1 MAEEGGNGDT
11 EYELNNMD
19 WKQASER
26 LNVDIKTGLLEEEVQ
41 KRRSKFGFNEIPEKK
56 ESSAIKFLK
65 KFWGLTAWMLEL
77 TMLVSLILGK
87 YLDLYIIGALLL
99 FNSILSFLQE
109 EKASSIISSLKK
121 NLQVEARV
129 LREEKW
135 NIVPARELV
144 PGDIVRVRAGDY
156 VAADL
161 KIITGKL
168 EVDQSALTGESMK
181 VEKKENS
188 VLYSGSIVKEGEANS
203 IVLTTGK
210 KTYFGRTA
218 QLVQIAKPKLHMEEV
233 ISKVVT
239 LLLAIVI
246 LLLGLTI
253 LVQVA
258 RGGSLL
264 EILPLTLI
272 LLVTAVPVALPAMFT
287 LSMALGS
294 IELAKQGVLVTR
306 LTASEDVATMDTLC
320 ADKTGTIT
328 MNKLTITNISPAT
341 GFVEEDVI
349 LYGAL
354 ASHEANMDPIDIAF
368 LTSARDKKLPS
379 QEYVQ
384 KEFYPFDPETKRTE
398 AVIQRNN
405 ISFRVMKGA
414 VRKISELCGLKDE
427 EIDRLEG
434 SMGKLAGKG
443 YRTLAVAINE
453 NTEKTRLVGLVA
465 MYDNPRL
472 DSIKLIQELKHLGIS
487 VKMLTGDALPIAK
500 EIANKVGLGVNIV
513 RAPDLKKYSKEKLTK
528 AAEIAEK
535 SDGFAEI
542 YPEDKYIIVKS
553 LQSKNHIVGMTGDGV
568 NDAPALK
575 QAEVG
580 IAVSNATDVAKGS
593 ASVVLTSEGLSSIV
607 DLIKTGRMIYQR
619 IISWTLNKIIKTFT
633 IVVFVTLSFMFT
645 GLFVVNAFDMVLLLF
660 LTDFVTLSLSTD
672 KVRWSHKPDT
682 WKITEL
688 VKVAVALGVITL
700 IEHFGLLYIG
710 LKYFGLQSSI
720 PELNTFVFEML
731 FFSGA
736 FTTFI
741 VRERGHFWSS
751 VPSRTLLL
759 AIVLDMIIVGAIS
772 TVGIPGLASLP
783 LYYTLGI
790 VAYYFILVFLVNDSM
805 KYLLIKYTGMAG

>member
-1 MAEEGGNGDT
+1 
-11 EYELNNMD
+11 
-19 WKQASER
+19 
-26 LNVDIKTGLLEEEVQ
+26 
-41 KRRSKFGFNEIPEKK
+41 
-56 ESSAIKFLK
+56 
-65 KFWGLTAWMLEL
+65 
-77 TMLVSLILGK
+77 
-87 YLDLYIIGALLL
+87 
-99 FNSILSFLQE
+99 
-109 EKASSIISSLKK
+109 
-121 NLQVEARV
+121 
-129 LREEKW
+129 
-135 NIVPARELV
+135 
-144 PGDIVRVRAGDY
+144 
-156 VAADL
+156 
-161 KIITGKL
+161 
-168 EVDQSALTGESMK
+168 
-181 VEKKENS
+181 
-188 VLYSGSIVKEGEANS
+188 
-203 IVLTTGK
+203 
-210 KTYFGRTA
+210 
-218 QLVQIAKPKLHMEEV
+218 MEEV

-239 LLLAIVI
+239 WLLTIVI
-246 LLLGLTI
+246 LLIGLTI

-272 LLVTAVPVALPAMFT
+272 LLVTAIPVALPAMFT

-341 GFVEEDVI
+341 GFAEEDVI

-354 ASHEANMDPIDIAF
+354 ASQEANMDPIDLAF
-368 LTSARDKKLPS
+368 LTFARDKKLLS
-379 QEYVQ
+379 QEYAQ
-384 KEFYPFDPETKRTE
+384 KEFYPFDPKTKRTE
-398 AVIQRNN
+398 AIVQRDNTR
-405 ISFRVMKGA
+405 FRVMKGA
-414 VRKISELCGLKDE
+414 VRKIAELCGLKDE

-434 SMGKLAGKG
+434 SMGKLARKG
-443 YRTLAVAINE
+443 YRTLAVAISE
-453 NTEKTRLVGLVA
+453 NTEKPRLIGLVA
-465 MYDNPRL
+465 MYDTPRS
-472 DSIKLIQELKHLGIS
+472 DSPKLIQELKHLGIS

-500 EIANKVGLGVNIV
+500 EIANKVGLGENIV
-513 RAPDLKKYSKEKLTK
+513 KAPDLKKYAKENLIK
-528 AAEIAEK
+528 AAETAEK

-553 LQSKNHIVGMTGDGV
+553 LQSKSHIVGMTGDGV

-607 DLIKTGRMIYQR
+607 DLIETGRMIYQR

-645 GLFVVNAFDMVLLLF
+645 GLFVVSAFDMVLLLF
-660 LTDFVTLSLSTD
+660 LTDFVTLSLATD
-672 KVRWSHKPDT
+672 KVRWSHKPNT
-682 WKITEL
+682 WNVTAL
-688 VKVAVALGVITL
+688 VKVAVALGIVIL

-710 LKYFGLQSSI
+710 LKYFELQFSI

-736 FTTFI
+736 FTIFM
-741 VRERGHFWSS
+741 VRERGHFWNS

-759 AIVLDMIIVGAIS
+759 TIILDMILVVVIS
-772 TVGIPGLASLP
+772 TVGIPGLAPLS

-790 VAYYFILVFLVNDSM
+790 VAYYFILMLLVNDPM
-805 KYLLIKYTGMAG
+805 KYLLIKYTGIEW

>member
-1 MAEEGGNGDT
+1 MVVGEGQGEGNGP
-11 EYELNNMD
+11 NNLD
-19 WKQASER
+19 WKQVTER
-26 LNVDIKTGLLEEEVQ
+26 LNVDIKTGLPQEEAQ
-41 KRRSKFGFNEIPEKK
+41 KRTSKLGFNEIPEKK
-56 ESSAIKFLK
+56 ESPVIKFFK

-77 TMLVSLILGK
+77 TMLVSFILGK

-109 EKASSIISSLKK
+109 EKASSIINSLKK
-121 NLQVEARV
+121 NLQVEVRV
-129 LREEKW
+129 LRDGKW
-135 NIVPARELV
+135 KTVPARELV
-144 PGDIVRVRAGDY
+144 PGDIVRVRAGDF

-161 KIITGKL
+161 KVVTGKL
-168 EVDQSALTGESMK
+168 EADQSTLTGESMA
-181 VEKKENS
+181 VGKKENS
-188 VLYSGSIVKEGEANS
+188 VLYSGSIIKEGEANS
-203 IVLTTGK
+203 IVLATGK

-218 QLVQIAKPKLHMEEV
+218 QLVQIARPKLHMEEV

-239 LLLAIVI
+239 WLLVTVI

-253 LVQVA
+253 LAQVIK
-258 RGGSLL
+258 GGSLL

-272 LLVTAVPVALPAMFT
+272 LLVTAIPVALPAMFT

-328 MNKLTITNISPAT
+328 MNRLTITNISPST
-341 GFVEEDVI
+341 GFTEEDVI

-354 ASHEANMDPIDIAF
+354 ASQEANMDPIDLAF
-368 LTSARDKKLPS
+368 LIFARDKKLLS

-384 KEFYPFDPETKRTE
+384 KEFYPFDPKIKRTE
-398 AVIQRNN
+398 AVVQRNN
-405 ISFRVMKGA
+405 SSFRVMKGA
-414 VRKISELCGLKDE
+414 VRQIAELCGLKDK
-427 EIDRLEG
+427 EIERLEG

-453 NTEKTRLVGLVA
+453 NTEKSRLIGLVA
-465 MYDNPRL
+465 MIDNPRP
-472 DSIKLIQELKHLGIS
+472 DSKKLIQELKHLGIS

-500 EIANKVGLGVNIV
+500 EIADKVGIEKNIV
-513 RAPDLKKYSKEKLTK
+513 KAPDLKKYAKENLIK

-553 LQSKNHIVGMTGDGV
+553 LQSKSHIVGMTGDGV

-619 IISWTLNKIIKTFT
+619 IISWILNKIIKTFT

-645 GLFVVNAFDMVLLLF
+645 GLFVVTAFDMVLLLF
-660 LTDFVTLSLSTD
+660 LTDFVTLSLATD
-672 KVRWSHKPDT
+672 KVRWSYKPDT
-682 WKITEL
+682 WNITEL
-688 VKVAVALGVITL
+688 VKIAVALGIVTL

-710 LKYFGLQSSI
+710 LKYFGLQFSI

-731 FFSGA
+731 FFSGV
-736 FTTFI
+736 FTIFM
-741 VRERGHFWSS
+741 VRERGHFWNSA
-751 VPSRTLLL
+751 PSRTLVL
-759 AIVLDMIIVGAIS
+759 AIMLDMIFVGTIS
-772 TVGIPGLASLP
+772 TVGIPGLSPLP
-783 LYYTLGI
+783 IYYTFGI
-790 VAYYFILVFLVNDSM
+790 VVYYFVLTLLVNDSI
-805 KYLLIKYTGMAG
+805 KYLLIKYKGIE

>member
-1 MAEEGGNGDT
+1 VADGEGQRQRNKPDN
-11 EYELNNMD
+11 LD
-19 WKQASER
+19 WKQVAER
-26 LNVDIKTGLLEEEVQ
+26 LNVDIKTGLSEGEAQ
-41 KRRSKFGFNEIPEKK
+41 KRTSKFGFNEIPEKK
-56 ESSAIKFLK
+56 ESSIIKFLK

-77 TMLVSLILGK
+77 TMLVSFILGK

-129 LREEKW
+129 LRNGKW
-135 NIVPARELV
+135 KTVPSRGLV
-144 PGDIVRVRAGDY
+144 PGDIVRVRAGDF

-161 KIITGKL
+161 KVVTGKL
-168 EVDQSALTGESMK
+168 EADQSALTGESMA

-188 VLYSGSIVKEGEANS
+188 VLYSGSIVKDGEANS
-203 IVLTTGK
+203 IVLATGK
-210 KTYFGRTA
+210 KTYFGRTV
-218 QLVQIAKPKLHMEEV
+218 QLVQIARPKLHMEEV

-239 LLLAIVI
+239 WLLAIVI

-253 LVQVA
+253 LAQVV

-272 LLVTAVPVALPAMFT
+272 LLVTAIPVALPAMFT

-328 MNKLTITNISPAT
+328 MNKLTITNISPAI
-341 GFVEEDVI
+341 GFAEEDVI

-354 ASHEANMDPIDIAF
+354 ASQEANMDPIDLAF
-368 LTSARDKKLPS
+368 LTFARDKKLLS
-379 QEYVQ
+379 QEYAQ
-384 KEFYPFDPETKRTE
+384 KEFYPFNPETKRTE
-398 AVIQRNN
+398 AVVQRNN
-405 ISFRVMKGA
+405 SSFRVMKGA
-414 VRKISELCGLKDE
+414 VRKIAELCGLKDE

-443 YRTLAVAINE
+443 YRTLAVAISE
-453 NTEKTRLVGLVA
+453 NTEKPRIVGLVA
-465 MYDNPRL
+465 MYDTTRP
-472 DSIKLIQELKHLGIS
+472 DSTKLIQELKSLGIS

-500 EIANKVGLGVNIV
+500 EIANKVGIGKNIV
-513 RAPDLKKYSKEKLTK
+513 KAPDLKKYAKENLIK
-528 AAEIAEK
+528 AAETAEK

-619 IISWTLNKIIKTFT
+619 IISWILNKIIKTFT
-633 IVVFVTLSFMFT
+633 IVVFVTMSFMFT
-645 GLFVVNAFDMVLLLF
+645 GFFVVTAFDMVLLLF
-660 LTDFVTLSLSTD
+660 LTDFVTLSLATD
-672 KVRWSHKPDT
+672 KVRWSHKPNT
-682 WKITEL
+682 WNIKGL
-688 VKVAVALGVITL
+688 VEVAVALGVIIL

-720 PELNTFVFEML
+720 PELNTFAFEML
-731 FFSGA
+731 FFSGT
-736 FTTFI
+736 FTMFM
-741 VRERGHFWSS
+741 VRERGHFWNSA
-751 VPSRTLLL
+751 PSRTLLL
-759 AIVLDMIIVGAIS
+759 AIILDMIFVVTIS
-772 TVGIPGLASLP
+772 TVGVPGLSPLP
-783 LYYTLGI
+783 IYYTVSI
-790 VAYYFILVFLVNDSM
+790 VAYYFVLTLLVNDSM
-805 KYLLIKYTGMAG
+805 KYLLIKHKGIE

>member
-1 MAEEGGNGDT
+1 MADGESQGQSNEP
-11 EYELNNMD
+11 NNLD
-19 WKQASER
+19 WKQVAKR
-26 LNVDIKTGLLEEEVQ
+26 LSVDTKTGLSEEEAQ
-41 KRRSKFGFNEIPEKK
+41 KRTSKFGFNEIPEKK
-56 ESSAIKFLK
+56 ESWIIKFLK

-77 TMLVSLILGK
+77 TMLVSFILGK

-109 EKASSIISSLKK
+109 EKASSVINSLKK
-121 NLQVEARV
+121 SLQVEARV
-129 LREEKW
+129 LRDGKW
-135 NIVPARELV
+135 NTVPARELV
-144 PGDIVRVRAGDY
+144 PGDIVRVRTGDF

-161 KIITGKL
+161 KVVAGKL
-168 EVDQSALTGESMK
+168 ESDQSALTGESMA

-188 VLYSGSIVKEGEANS
+188 VLYSGSIVKKGEAS
-203 IVLTTGK
+203 TIVLATGK

-218 QLVQIAKPKLHMEEV
+218 QLVQIARPKLHMEEV

-239 LLLAIVI
+239 WLLAIVI

-253 LVQVA
+253 LAQVA

-272 LLVTAVPVALPAMFT
+272 LLVTAIPVALPAMFT

-328 MNKLTITNISPAT
+328 INRLTITNISPAN
-341 GFVEEDVI
+341 GFAEEDVI

-354 ASHEANMDPIDIAF
+354 ASQEANMDPIDLAF
-368 LTSARDKKLPS
+368 LTFARDKKLLN
-379 QEYVQ
+379 QEYEQ
-384 KEFYPFDPETKRTE
+384 KEFYPFDPRTKRTE
-398 AVIQRNN
+398 AVVQRNN
-405 ISFRVMKGA
+405 SSFRVMKGA
-414 VRKISELCGLKDE
+414 VRKIAEFCGLKDE
-427 EIDRLEG
+427 EIDKLEG

-443 YRTLAVAINE
+443 YRTLAVAISE
-453 NTEKTRLVGLVA
+453 NTEKPRLAGLVA
-465 MYDNPRL
+465 MYDTPRP
-472 DSIKLIQELKHLGIS
+472 DSIKLIQELKNLGIS
-487 VKMLTGDALPIAK
+487 VKMLTGDALPIAR
-500 EIANKVGLGVNIV
+500 EIANKVGIGENIV
-513 RAPDLKKYSKEKLTK
+513 KAPDLKKYAKENLTK
-528 AAEIAEK
+528 ASEIAEK

-553 LQSKNHIVGMTGDGV
+553 LQSKSHIVGMTGDGV

-580 IAVSNATDVAKGS
+580 IAVSSATDVAKGS

-619 IISWTLNKIIKTFT
+619 IISWILNKIIKTFT

-645 GLFVVNAFDMVLLLF
+645 GVFVVTAFDMVLLLF
-660 LTDFVTLSLSTD
+660 LTDFVTLSLATD
-672 KVRWSHKPDT
+672 KVRWSRKPNT
-682 WKITEL
+682 WNITGL
-688 VKVAVALGVITL
+688 VEVAVVLGVITL

-710 LKYFGLQSSI
+710 LNYFGLQSSI
-720 PELNTFVFEML
+720 PELNTFAFEML
-731 FFSGA
+731 FFSGI
-736 FTTFI
+736 FTIFM
-741 VRERGHFWSS
+741 VRERGHFWNSA
-751 VPSRTLLL
+751 PSRTVLL
-759 AIVLDMIIVGAIS
+759 AIMLDMIFVMVIS

-783 LYYTLGI
+783 LYYTLSI
-790 VAYYFILVFLVNDSM
+790 MAYYFIVTLLVNDSM
-805 KYLLIKYTGMAG
+805 KCLLIKYTEIAW

>member
-1 MAEEGGNGDT
+1 MADEESKGQGN
-11 EYELNNMD
+11 ELNNLD
-19 WKQASER
+19 WKQAAER
-26 LNVDIKTGLLEEEVQ
+26 LNVDIKTGITEEEAK
-41 KRRSKFGFNEIPEKK
+41 KRASKFGFNEIPEKK
-56 ESSAIKFLK
+56 ESRIIKFLK

-77 TMLVSLILGK
+77 TMLVSFVLGK

-99 FNSILSFLQE
+99 FNSVLSFLQE

-121 NLQVEARV
+121 NLQVEVRV
-129 LREEKW
+129 LREGKW
-135 NIVPARELV
+135 KIVPARELV
-144 PGDIVRVRAGDY
+144 PGDIVRARAGDF

-168 EVDQSALTGESMK
+168 EADQSALTGESMA

-188 VLYSGSIVKEGEANS
+188 ILYSGSIVKEGEANS
-203 IVLTTGK
+203 IVLATGK

-218 QLVQIAKPKLHMEEV
+218 QLVQIARPKLHMEEV

-239 LLLAIVI
+239 WLLAIVI

-328 MNKLTITNISPAT
+328 MNKLTVTDISPAT
-341 GFVEEDVI
+341 GFTEEDVI

-354 ASHEANMDPIDIAF
+354 ASQEANMDPIDLAF
-368 LTSARDKKLPS
+368 LTFARDKKLLS
-379 QEYVQ
+379 QEYAQ
-384 KEFYPFDPETKRTE
+384 KEFYPFDPKTKRTE
-398 AVIQRNN
+398 AVVQRD
-405 ISFRVMKGA
+405 STRFRVMKGA
-414 VRKISELCGLKDE
+414 VRQIAEVCGLKDE

-453 NTEKTRLVGLVA
+453 NTEKPRLVGLVA
-465 MYDNPRL
+465 MYDTPRS
-472 DSIKLIQELKHLGIS
+472 DSPKLIQELKHLGIS

-500 EIANKVGLGVNIV
+500 EIANKVGLGENIV
-513 RAPDLKKYSKEKLTK
+513 KAPDLKKYAKENLIK
-528 AAEIAEK
+528 AAETAEK

-553 LQSKNHIVGMTGDGV
+553 LQSKSHIVGMTGDGV

-619 IISWTLNKIIKTFT
+619 VISWILNKIIKTFT
-633 IVVFVTLSFMFT
+633 IVVFVTLSFMLT
-645 GLFVVNAFDMVLLLF
+645 GLFVVSAFDMVLLLF
-660 LTDFVTLSLSTD
+660 LTDFVTLSLATD
-672 KVRWSHKPDT
+672 KVRWSHKPNT
-682 WKITEL
+682 WNITGL
-688 VKVAVALGVITL
+688 VEAAVALGAVTL

-720 PELNTFVFEML
+720 PELNTFAFEML
-731 FFSGA
+731 FFSGV
-736 FTTFI
+736 FTVFM
-741 VRERGHFWSS
+741 VRERGHFWNSA
-751 VPSRTLLL
+751 PSRTLLL
-759 AIVLDMIIVGAIS
+759 AIMLDIILVGTIS
-772 TVGIPGLASLP
+772 TVGIPGLSPLP
-783 LYYTLGI
+783 IYYTFGI
-790 VAYYFILVFLVNDSM
+790 VVYYFVLTFLVNDSV
-805 KYLLIKYTGMAG
+805 KYLLIKYKGIE

>member
-1 MAEEGGNGDT
+1 MADGEGQEQGN
-11 EYELNNMD
+11 EQNNLD
-19 WKQASER
+19 WKQVAER
-26 LNVDIKTGLLEEEVQ
+26 LNVDIKTGLPEEEAQ
-41 KRRSKFGFNEIPEKK
+41 KRTSKFGFNEIPEKK
-56 ESSAIKFLK
+56 ESPVIKFLK
-65 KFWGLTAWMLEL
+65 KFWGLTVWMLEL
-77 TMLVSLILGK
+77 TMLVSFILGK

-121 NLQVEARV
+121 NLQVEARI
-129 LREEKW
+129 LREGKW
-135 NIVPARELV
+135 KIVPARELV
-144 PGDIVRVRAGDY
+144 PGDIVRVRAGDF

-161 KIITGKL
+161 ITITDKL
-168 EVDQSALTGESMK
+168 EADQSALTGESMA

-188 VLYSGSIVKEGEANS
+188 VLYSGSVVKEGEANS
-203 IVLTTGK
+203 IVLATGK

-218 QLVQIAKPKLHMEEV
+218 QLVQIARPKLHMEEV

-239 LLLAIVI
+239 WLLAIVI

-253 LVQVA
+253 LAQVI
-258 RGGSLL
+258 RGSSLL

-306 LTASEDVATMDTLC
+306 LTASEDVATMDTIC

-354 ASHEANMDPIDIAF
+354 ASQEANMDPIDLAF
-368 LTSARDKKLPS
+368 LNFARDKRLLS

-384 KEFYPFDPETKRTE
+384 KEFCPFDPKTKRTE

-405 ISFRVMKGA
+405 SSFRVMKGA
-414 VRKISELCGLKDE
+414 VRQIAELCGLKDK
-427 EIDRLEG
+427 EIERLEG

-453 NTEKTRLVGLVA
+453 NTEKSRLIGLVA
-465 MYDNPRL
+465 MIDNPRP
-472 DSIKLIQELKHLGIS
+472 DSKKLIQELKHLGIS

-500 EIANKVGLGVNIV
+500 EIADKVGIGKNIV
-513 RAPDLKKYSKEKLTK
+513 KAPDLKKYAKENLIK

-553 LQSKNHIVGMTGDGV
+553 LQSKSHIVGMTGDGV

-619 IISWTLNKIIKTFT
+619 IISWILNKIIKTFT

-645 GLFVVNAFDMVLLLF
+645 GLFVVTAFDMVLLLF
-660 LTDFVTLSLSTD
+660 LTDFVTLSLATD
-672 KVRWSHKPDT
+672 KVRWSYKPDT
-682 WKITEL
+682 WNITEL
-688 VKVAVALGVITL
+688 VKVAVALGIVTL

-710 LKYFGLQSSI
+710 LKYFGLQFSI

-731 FFSGA
+731 FFSGV
-736 FTTFI
+736 FTIFM
-741 VRERGHFWSS
+741 VRERGHFWNSA
-751 VPSRTLLL
+751 PSRTLLL
-759 AIVLDMIIVGAIS
+759 AIMLDMIFVGTIS
-772 TVGIPGLASLP
+772 TVGIPGLSPLP
-783 LYYTLGI
+783 IYYTFGI
-790 VAYYFILVFLVNDSM
+790 VAYYFVLILLVNDSI
-805 KYLLIKYTGMAG
+805 KYLLIKYKGIE

>member
-1 MAEEGGNGDT
+1 MADEKGKGQGN
-11 EYELNNMD
+11 ELNDLD
-19 WKQASER
+19 WKQAAER
-26 LNVDIKTGLLEEEVQ
+26 LNVDVKTGITEEEAK
-41 KRRSKFGFNEIPEKK
+41 KRTSKFGFNEIPEKK
-56 ESSAIKFLK
+56 ESSILRFLK

-77 TMLVSLILGK
+77 TMLVSFVLGK

-129 LREEKW
+129 LREGNWK
-135 NIVPARELV
+135 IVPARELV
-144 PGDIVRVRAGDY
+144 PGDIVRVRAGDF

-161 KIITGKL
+161 KVITGKL
-168 EVDQSALTGESMK
+168 GADQSALTGESMA

-188 VLYSGSIVKEGEANS
+188 ILYSGSIVKEGEASS
-203 IVLTTGK
+203 IVLATGK

-218 QLVQIAKPKLHMEEV
+218 QLVQIARPKLHMEEV

-239 LLLAIVI
+239 WLLAIVI
-246 LLLGLTI
+246 LLLGLTM
-253 LVQVA
+253 LTQVV

-272 LLVTAVPVALPAMFT
+272 LLVTAIPVALPAMFT

-294 IELAKQGVLVTR
+294 IELAKLGVLVTR

-328 MNKLTITNISPAT
+328 MNKLTVTDISPAT
-341 GFVEEDVI
+341 GFTEDDVI

-354 ASHEANMDPIDIAF
+354 ASQEANMDPIDLAF
-368 LTSARDKKLPS
+368 LTFAKDKKLLS

-384 KEFYPFDPETKRTE
+384 KKFYPFDPNTKRTE
-398 AVIQRNN
+398 AVVQRN
-405 ISFRVMKGA
+405 STHFRVMKGA
-414 VRKISELCGLKDE
+414 VRKIAELCGLKDE

-453 NTEKTRLVGLVA
+453 NTEKPRLVGLVA
-465 MYDNPRL
+465 IYDTPRS
-472 DSIKLIQELKHLGIS
+472 DSPKLIQELKNLGIS

-500 EIANKVGLGVNIV
+500 EIANKVGLGENIV
-513 RAPDLKKYSKEKLTK
+513 KAPDLKKYAKENLIK
-528 AAEIAEK
+528 AAETAEK

-553 LQSKNHIVGMTGDGV
+553 LQSKSHIVGMTGDGV

-619 IISWTLNKIIKTFT
+619 IISWILNKVIKTFT

-645 GLFVVNAFDMVLLLF
+645 GLFVVSAFDMVLLLF
-660 LTDFVTLSLSTD
+660 LTDFVTLSLATD
-672 KVRWSHKPDT
+672 QVRWSHKPNT
-682 WKITEL
+682 WKITEI
-688 VKVAVALGVITL
+688 VKVAIVLGVITL

-731 FFSGA
+731 FFSGV
-736 FTTFI
+736 FTIFM

-759 AIVLDMIIVGAIS
+759 AIILDMIFVGVVS
-772 TVGIPGLASLP
+772 TVGIPGLASIP

-790 VAYYFILVFLVNDSM
+790 AAYYFILTFLVNDSM
-805 KYLLIKYTGMAG
+805 KYLLIKYTGIEW

>member
-1 MAEEGGNGDT
+1 MVVGEGQGEGNGP
-11 EYELNNMD
+11 NNLD
-19 WKQASER
+19 WKQVTER
-26 LNVDIKTGLLEEEVQ
+26 LNVDIKTGLPQEEAQ
-41 KRRSKFGFNEIPEKK
+41 KRTSKLGFNEIPEKK
-56 ESSAIKFLK
+56 ESPVIKFFK

-77 TMLVSLILGK
+77 TMLVSFILGK

-109 EKASSIISSLKK
+109 EKASSIINSLKK
-121 NLQVEARV
+121 NLQVEVRV
-129 LREEKW
+129 LRDGKW
-135 NIVPARELV
+135 KTVPARELV
-144 PGDIVRVRAGDY
+144 PGDIVRVRAGDF

-161 KIITGKL
+161 KVGTGKL
-168 EVDQSALTGESMK
+168 EADQSTLTGESMA
-181 VEKKENS
+181 VGKKENS
-188 VLYSGSIVKEGEANS
+188 VLYSGSIIKEGEANS
-203 IVLTTGK
+203 IVLATGK

-218 QLVQIAKPKLHMEEV
+218 QLVQIARPKLHMEEV

-239 LLLAIVI
+239 WLLVTVI

-253 LVQVA
+253 LAQVIK
-258 RGGSLL
+258 GGSLL

-272 LLVTAVPVALPAMFT
+272 LLVTAIPVALPAMFT

-328 MNKLTITNISPAT
+328 MNRLTITNISPST
-341 GFVEEDVI
+341 GFTEEDVI

-354 ASHEANMDPIDIAF
+354 ASQEANMDPIDLAF
-368 LTSARDKKLPS
+368 LTFARDKKLLS

-384 KEFYPFDPETKRTE
+384 KEFYPFDPKIKRTE
-398 AVIQRNN
+398 AVVQRNN
-405 ISFRVMKGA
+405 SSFRVMKGA
-414 VRKISELCGLKDE
+414 VRQIAELCGLKNE

-453 NTEKTRLVGLVA
+453 NTEKSRLIGLVA
-465 MYDNPRL
+465 MIDNPRP
-472 DSIKLIQELKHLGIS
+472 DSKKLIHELKHLGIS

-500 EIANKVGLGVNIV
+500 EIADKVGIGKNIV
-513 RAPDLKKYSKEKLTK
+513 KAPDLKKYAKENLIK

-553 LQSKNHIVGMTGDGV
+553 LQSKSHIVGMTGDGV

-619 IISWTLNKIIKTFT
+619 IISWILNKIIKTFT
-633 IVVFVTLSFMFT
+633 IVAFVTLSFMFT
-645 GLFVVNAFDMVLLLF
+645 GLFIVTAFDMVLLLF
-660 LTDFVTLSLSTD
+660 LTDFVTLSLATD
-672 KVRWSHKPDT
+672 KVRWSYKPDT
-682 WKITEL
+682 WNITEL
-688 VKVAVALGVITL
+688 VKVAVALGIVTL

-710 LKYFGLQSSI
+710 LKYFGLQFSI

-731 FFSGA
+731 FFSGV
-736 FTTFI
+736 FTIFM
-741 VRERGHFWSS
+741 VRERGHFWNSA
-751 VPSRTLLL
+751 PSRTLVL
-759 AIVLDMIIVGAIS
+759 AIMLDMIFVGTIS
-772 TVGIPGLASLP
+772 TVGIPGLSPLP
-783 LYYTLGI
+783 IYYTFGI
-790 VAYYFILVFLVNDSM
+790 VVYYFVLTLLVNDSM
-805 KYLLIKYTGMAG
+805 KYLLIKHKEIG

>member
-1 MAEEGGNGDT
+1 MASGEDQGQGN
-11 EYELNNMD
+11 EPNNLD
-19 WKQASER
+19 WKQVAER
-26 LNVDIKTGLLEEEVQ
+26 LSVDTKIGLSEGEAQ
-41 KRRSKFGFNEIPEKK
+41 KRASKFGFNEIPEKK
-56 ESSAIKFLK
+56 ESSIIKFLK
-65 KFWGLTAWMLEL
+65 KFWGVTAWMLEL
-77 TMLVSLILGK
+77 TMLVSFILGK

-109 EKASSIISSLKK
+109 EKASSVINSLKK

-129 LREEKW
+129 LRDGKW

-144 PGDIVRVRAGDY
+144 PGDIVRVRTGDF

-161 KIITGKL
+161 KVVTGKL
-168 EVDQSALTGESMK
+168 EADQSALTGESMA

-188 VLYSGSIVKEGEANS
+188 VLYSGSTIKKGEAS
-203 IVLTTGK
+203 TIVLATGR

-218 QLVQIAKPKLHMEEV
+218 QLVQIARPKLHMEEV

-239 LLLAIVI
+239 WLLAIVI

-253 LVQVA
+253 LAQVV

-272 LLVTAVPVALPAMFT
+272 LLVTAIPVALPAMFT

-328 MNKLTITNISPAT
+328 MNKLTITNISPAN
-341 GFVEEDVI
+341 GFAEEDVI

-354 ASHEANMDPIDIAF
+354 ASQEANMDPIDLAF
-368 LTSARDKKLPS
+368 LTFARDKKLLS
-379 QEYVQ
+379 QEYEQ
-384 KEFYPFDPETKRTE
+384 KEFYPFDPRTKRTE
-398 AVIQRNN
+398 AVVQRNN
-405 ISFRVMKGA
+405 NSFRVMKGA
-414 VRKISELCGLKDE
+414 VRKIAEFCGLKNE

-443 YRTLAVAINE
+443 YRTLAVAISE
-453 NTEKTRLVGLVA
+453 NTEKPRLVGLVA
-465 MYDNPRL
+465 MYDTPRP
-472 DSIKLIQELKHLGIS
+472 DSIKLIQELKNLGIS
-487 VKMLTGDALPIAK
+487 VKMLTGDALPIAR
-500 EIANKVGLGVNIV
+500 EIANKVGIGKNIV
-513 RAPDLKKYSKEKLTK
+513 KAPDLKKYAKENLTK

-553 LQSKNHIVGMTGDGV
+553 LQSKSHIVGMTGDGV

-580 IAVSNATDVAKGS
+580 IAVSSATDVAKGS

-619 IISWTLNKIIKTFT
+619 IISWILNKIIKTFT

-645 GLFVVNAFDMVLLLF
+645 GVFVVTAFDMVLLLF
-660 LTDFVTLSLSTD
+660 LTDFVTLSLATD
-672 KVRWSHKPDT
+672 KVRWSRKPDA
-682 WKITEL
+682 WNITGL
-688 VKVAVALGVITL
+688 VEVAVALGVITL

-710 LKYFGLQSSI
+710 LNYFGLQSSI
-720 PELNTFVFEML
+720 PELNTFAFEML
-731 FFSGA
+731 FFSGV
-736 FTTFI
+736 FTIFM
-741 VRERGHFWSS
+741 VRERGHFWNSS
-751 VPSRTLLL
+751 PSRTLLL
-759 AIVLDMIIVGAIS
+759 AIILDIIFVGAIS
-772 TVGIPGLASLP
+772 TIGIPGLASLP
-783 LYYTLGI
+783 LYYTLSI
-790 VAYYFILVFLVNDSM
+790 MAYYFIVTLLVNDSM
-805 KYLLIKYTGMAG
+805 KCLLIKYTGIAW

>member
-1 MAEEGGNGDT
+1 MADGEGQEQGN
-11 EYELNNMD
+11 EQNNLD
-19 WKQASER
+19 WKQVAER
-26 LNVDIKTGLLEEEVQ
+26 LNVDIKTGLSDEEAQ
-41 KRRSKFGFNEIPEKK
+41 KRTSKFGFNEIPEKK
-56 ESSAIKFLK
+56 ESPVIKFLK

-77 TMLVSLILGK
+77 TMLVSFILGK

-121 NLQVEARV
+121 NLQVEARI
-129 LREEKW
+129 LREGKW
-135 NIVPARELV
+135 KIVPARELV
-144 PGDIVRVRAGDY
+144 PGDIVRVRAGDF

-161 KIITGKL
+161 KVVTGKL
-168 EVDQSALTGESMK
+168 EADQSALTGESMA

-188 VLYSGSIVKEGEANS
+188 VLYSGSVVKEGEANS
-203 IVLTTGK
+203 IVLATGK

-218 QLVQIAKPKLHMEEV
+218 QLVQIARPKLHMEEV

-239 LLLAIVI
+239 WLLAIVI

-253 LVQVA
+253 LAQVI
-258 RGGSLL
+258 RGSSLL

-306 LTASEDVATMDTLC
+306 LTASEDVATMDTIC

-354 ASHEANMDPIDIAF
+354 ASQEANMDPIDLAF
-368 LTSARDKKLPS
+368 LNFARDKRLLS

-384 KEFYPFDPETKRTE
+384 KEFCPFDPKTKRTE

-405 ISFRVMKGA
+405 SSFRVMKGA
-414 VRKISELCGLKDE
+414 VRQIAELCGLKDK
-427 EIDRLEG
+427 EIERLEG

-453 NTEKTRLVGLVA
+453 NTEKSRLIGLVA
-465 MYDNPRL
+465 MIDNPRP
-472 DSIKLIQELKHLGIS
+472 DSKKLIQELKHLGIS

-500 EIANKVGLGVNIV
+500 EIADKVGIGKNIV
-513 RAPDLKKYSKEKLTK
+513 KAPDLKKYAKENLIK

-553 LQSKNHIVGMTGDGV
+553 LQSKSHIVGMTGDGV

-619 IISWTLNKIIKTFT
+619 IISWILNKIIKTFT

-645 GLFVVNAFDMVLLLF
+645 GLFVVTAFDMVLLLF
-660 LTDFVTLSLSTD
+660 LTDFVTLSLATD
-672 KVRWSHKPDT
+672 KVRWSYKPDT
-682 WKITEL
+682 WNITEL
-688 VKVAVALGVITL
+688 VKVAVALGIVTL

-710 LKYFGLQSSI
+710 LKYFGLQFSI

-731 FFSGA
+731 FFSGV
-736 FTTFI
+736 FTIFM
-741 VRERGHFWSS
+741 VRERGHFWNSA
-751 VPSRTLLL
+751 PSRTLLL
-759 AIVLDMIIVGAIS
+759 AIMLDMIFVGTIS
-772 TVGIPGLASLP
+772 TVGIPGLSPLP
-783 LYYTLGI
+783 IYYTFGI
-790 VAYYFILVFLVNDSM
+790 VAYYFVLILLVNDSI
-805 KYLLIKYTGMAG
+805 KYLLIKYKGIE

>member
-1 MAEEGGNGDT
+1 MADGESQGQGN
-11 EYELNNMD
+11 EPNNLD
-19 WKQASER
+19 WKQVAER
-26 LNVDIKTGLLEEEVQ
+26 LNVDIKTGLPEEEAQ
-41 KRRSKFGFNEIPEKK
+41 KRTSKFGFNEIPEKK
-56 ESSAIKFLK
+56 ESPIIKFLK

-77 TMLVSLILGK
+77 TMLVSFILGK

-129 LREEKW
+129 LRDGKW
-135 NIVPARELV
+135 KTVPARELV
-144 PGDIVRVRAGDY
+144 PGDILRVRAGDFL
-156 VAADL
+156 AADL
-161 KIITGKL
+161 KVVTGKL
-168 EVDQSALTGESMK
+168 EADQSALTGESMA

-188 VLYSGSIVKEGEANS
+188 VLYSGSIIKEGEANS
-203 IVLTTGK
+203 IVLATGK

-218 QLVQIAKPKLHMEEV
+218 QLVQIARPKLHMEEV

-239 LLLAIVI
+239 WLLAIVI

-253 LVQVA
+253 LAQVV

-272 LLVTAVPVALPAMFT
+272 LLVTAIPVALPAMFT

-328 MNKLTITNISPAT
+328 INRLTITNISPAN
-341 GFVEEDVI
+341 GFAKEDVI

-354 ASHEANMDPIDIAF
+354 ASQEANMDPIDLAF
-368 LTSARDKKLPS
+368 LTFGRDKKLLS

-384 KEFYPFDPETKRTE
+384 KEFYPFNPETKRTE
-398 AVIQRNN
+398 AVVQRNN
-405 ISFRVMKGA
+405 NSFRVMKGA
-414 VRKISELCGLKDE
+414 VRKIAELCGLKNE

-443 YRTLAVAINE
+443 YRTLAVAISE
-453 NTEKTRLVGLVA
+453 NTEKPRLVGLVA
-465 MYDNPRL
+465 MYDTPRP
-472 DSIKLIQELKHLGIS
+472 DSIKLIQELKSLGIS
-487 VKMLTGDALPIAK
+487 IKMLTGDALTIAK
-500 EIANKVGLGVNIV
+500 EIANKVGIGDNIV
-513 RAPDLKKYSKEKLTK
+513 KAPDMKKYAKENLTK
-528 AAEIAEK
+528 ASEIAEK

-580 IAVSNATDVAKGS
+580 IAVSSATDVAKGS

-619 IISWTLNKIIKTFT
+619 IISWVLNKIIKTFT
-633 IVVFVTLSFMFT
+633 ITLFVTLSFMFT
-645 GLFVVNAFDMVLLLF
+645 GVFVVTAFDMVLLLF
-660 LTDFVTLSLSTD
+660 LTDFVTLSLATD
-672 KVRWSHKPDT
+672 KVRWSRKPNS
-682 WKITEL
+682 WNITGL
-688 VKVAVALGVITL
+688 VEVAVVLGVITL

-710 LKYFGLQSSI
+710 LNYFGLQSSI
-720 PELNTFVFEML
+720 PELNTFAFEML
-731 FFSGA
+731 FFSGI
-736 FTTFI
+736 FTIFM
-741 VRERGHFWSS
+741 VRERGHFWNSA
-751 VPSRTLLL
+751 PSRTVLL
-759 AIVLDMIIVGAIS
+759 AIMLDMIFVGTIS
-772 TVGIPGLASLP
+772 TIGIPGLAP
-783 LYYTLGI
+783 LSIYYTFVII
-790 VAYYFILVFLVNDSM
+790 VYYFVLTLLVNDSM
-805 KYLLIKYTGMAG
+805 KYLLIKHKDIG

>member
-1 MAEEGGNGDT
+1 MANEESKGK
-11 EYELNNMD
+11 EQELNKLE
-19 WKQASER
+19 WKEVAEK
-26 LNVDIKTGLLEEEVQ
+26 LNVDIKTGLTEEEAQ
-41 KRRSKFGFNEIPEKK
+41 KRTSKFGFNEIPEKK
-56 ESSAIKFLK
+56 ESPVIKFLK

-77 TMLVSLILGK
+77 TMLISFILGK

-109 EKASSIISSLKK
+109 EKASGIISSLKK

-129 LREEKW
+129 LREGKW
-135 NIVPARELV
+135 KRVPARELV
-144 PGDIVRVRAGDY
+144 PGDIVRVRAGDF

-168 EVDQSALTGESMK
+168 EADQSALTGESMA

-203 IVLTTGK
+203 IVLITGK

-218 QLVQIAKPKLHMEEV
+218 QLVQIARPKLHMEEV

-239 LLLAIVI
+239 WLLAVVTLLLV
-246 LLLGLTI
+246 LTI
-253 LVQVA
+253 SMQVA

-272 LLVTAVPVALPAMFT
+272 LLVTAIPVALPAMFT

-306 LTASEDVATMDTLC
+306 LTAAEDVATMDTLC

-341 GFVEEDVI
+341 GFAEKDVI

-354 ASHEANMDPIDIAF
+354 ASQEANMDPIDLAF
-368 LTSARDKKLPS
+368 LTSARDKKILIK
-379 QEYVQ
+379 EYVQ
-384 KEFYPFDPETKRTE
+384 KKFYPFNPKTKRTE
-398 AVIQRNN
+398 ALVQRDN
-405 ISFRVMKGA
+405 STFRVMKGA
-414 VRKISELCGLKDE
+414 VRQIAETCNLKAE
-427 EIDRLEG
+427 EIDRLEA
-434 SMGKLAGKG
+434 SMGELAQKG
-443 YRTLAVAINE
+443 YRTLAVAISENNE
-453 NTEKTRLVGLVA
+453 KSKLVGLVA
-465 MYDNPRL
+465 LYDNPRP
-472 DSIKLIQELKHLGIS
+472 DSKKLRQELKQLGIS

-500 EIANKVGLGVNIV
+500 EIASKVGLGENIV
-513 RAPDLKKYSKEKLTK
+513 RAPDLKKHAQENLTY

-542 YPEDKYIIVKS
+542 YPEDKYLIVKS
-553 LQSKNHIVGMTGDGV
+553 LQSKNHVVGMTGDGV

-607 DLIKTGRMIYQR
+607 DLIKTGRIIYQR
-619 IISWTLNKIIKTFT
+619 IISWILNKIIKTFT
-633 IVVFVTLSFMFT
+633 IVAFVTLSFIFT
-645 GLFVVNAFDMVLLLF
+645 GLFVVSAFDMVLLLF

-682 WKITEL
+682 WNITAL
-688 VKVAVALGVITL
+688 VKVAVALSVITL
-700 IEHFGLLYIG
+700 VEHFGLLYFAFR
-710 LKYFGLQSSI
+710 YFGLQSSI

-731 FFSGA
+731 FFSGT
-736 FTTFI
+736 FTIFM
-741 VRERGHFWSS
+741 VRERGHFWNS
-751 VPSRTLLL
+751 VPSKTFLL
-759 AIVLDMIIVGAIS
+759 AITLDMMLVMAIS
-772 TVGIPGLASLP
+772 TAGISGLAAISI
-783 LYYTLGI
+783 YYTLGI
-790 VAYYFILVFLVNDSM
+790 VVYYFILTLLVNDSI
-805 KYLLIKYTGMAG
+805 KYLLIKYSGIAW

>member
-1 MAEEGGNGDT
+1 MADGEGQRQGN
-11 EYELNNMD
+11 EPNNLD
-19 WKQASER
+19 WKQVAEK
-26 LNVDIKTGLLEEEVQ
+26 LNVDVKTGLPEEEVQ
-41 KRRSKFGFNEIPEKK
+41 NRTRIFGFNEIPEKK
-56 ESSAIKFLK
+56 ESSIIKFLK

-77 TMLVSLILGK
+77 TMFISFILGK

-129 LREEKW
+129 LRDGKW
-135 NIVPARELV
+135 KTVPSRGLV
-144 PGDIVRVRAGDY
+144 QGDIVRVRAGDF

-161 KIITGKL
+161 KVFTGKL
-168 EVDQSALTGESMK
+168 EADQSALTGESMA

-203 IVLTTGK
+203 IVLATGK

-218 QLVQIAKPKLHMEEV
+218 QLVQIARPKLHMEEV

-239 LLLAIVI
+239 WLLAIVI

-253 LVQVA
+253 LAQVV

-272 LLVTAVPVALPAMFT
+272 LLVTAIPVALPAMFT

-328 MNKLTITNISPAT
+328 MNKLTITNISPVS
-341 GFVEEDVI
+341 GFAEEDVI

-354 ASHEANMDPIDIAF
+354 ASQEANMDPIDLAF
-368 LTSARDKKLPS
+368 LTFARDKKLLS
-379 QEYVQ
+379 QEYAQ
-384 KEFYPFDPETKRTE
+384 KEFYPFNPETKRTE
-398 AVIQRNN
+398 AVVQRNN
-405 ISFRVMKGA
+405 SSFRVMKGA
-414 VRKISELCGLKDE
+414 VRKIAELCGLKDE

-453 NTEKTRLVGLVA
+453 NTEKPRIVGLVA
-465 MYDNPRL
+465 MYDTTRP
-472 DSIKLIQELKHLGIS
+472 DSTKLIQELKSLGIS

-500 EIANKVGLGVNIV
+500 EIANKVGIGKNIV
-513 RAPDLKKYSKEKLTK
+513 KAPDLKKYAKENLIK
-528 AAEIAEK
+528 AAETAEK

-542 YPEDKYIIVKS
+542 YPEDKYIIVES

-619 IISWTLNKIIKTFT
+619 IISWILNKIIKTFT

-645 GLFVVNAFDMVLLLF
+645 GFFVVTAFDMVLLLF
-660 LTDFVTLSLSTD
+660 LTDFVTLSLATD
-672 KVRWSHKPDT
+672 KVRWSHKPNT
-682 WKITEL
+682 WNIKGL
-688 VKVAVALGVITL
+688 VEVAVALGVITL

-720 PELNTFVFEML
+720 PELNTFAFEML
-731 FFSGA
+731 FFSGT
-736 FTTFI
+736 FTMFM
-741 VRERGHFWSS
+741 VRERGHFWNSA
-751 VPSRTLLL
+751 PSRTLLL
-759 AIVLDMIIVGAIS
+759 AIILDMIFVVTIS
-772 TVGIPGLASLP
+772 TVGVPGLSHLP
-783 LYYTLGI
+783 IYYTVSI
-790 VAYYFILVFLVNDSM
+790 VAYYFVLTLLVNDSM
-805 KYLLIKYTGMAG
+805 KYLLIKHKGIE

>member
-1 MAEEGGNGDT
+1 MADGEDQEQGN
-11 EYELNNMD
+11 EPSNLD
-19 WKQASER
+19 WEQVAER
-26 LNVDIKTGLLEEEVQ
+26 LNVDIKIGLPEEEAQ
-41 KRRSKFGFNEIPEKK
+41 KRTSKFGFNEIPEKK
-56 ESSAIKFLK
+56 ESSIIKFLK

-77 TMLVSLILGK
+77 TMLVSFILGK

-109 EKASSIISSLKK
+109 EKASSVISSLKK

-129 LREEKW
+129 LRDGKW
-135 NIVPARELV
+135 KTVPARELV
-144 PGDIVRVRAGDY
+144 PGDIVRVRAGDF

-161 KIITGKL
+161 KVVTGKL
-168 EVDQSALTGESMK
+168 EADQSALTGESMA

-188 VLYSGSIVKEGEANS
+188 ILYSGSIIKEGEANS
-203 IVLTTGK
+203 IVLATGK

-218 QLVQIAKPKLHMEEV
+218 QLVQIARPKLHMEEV
-233 ISKVVT
+233 ISKVVSW
-239 LLLAIVI
+239 LLAIVI

-253 LVQVA
+253 LAQVV

-272 LLVTAVPVALPAMFT
+272 LLVTAIPVALPAMFT

-328 MNKLTITNISPAT
+328 INRLTITNIYPAN
-341 GFVEEDVI
+341 GFAEEDVV

-354 ASHEANMDPIDIAF
+354 ASQEANMDPIDLAF
-368 LTSARDKKLPS
+368 LTFARDKKLLS
-379 QEYVQ
+379 QKYTQ
-384 KEFYPFDPETKRTE
+384 KEFYPFNPETKRTE
-398 AVIQRNN
+398 AVVQRNN
-405 ISFRVMKGA
+405 SSFRVMKGA
-414 VRKISELCGLKDE
+414 VRKISELCGLKNE
-427 EIDRLEG
+427 EIDRLER

-443 YRTLAVAINE
+443 YRTLAVAISE
-453 NTEKTRLVGLVA
+453 NTEKPRLVGLVA
-465 MYDNPRL
+465 MYDTPRP
-472 DSIKLIQELKHLGIS
+472 DSIKLIQELKSLGIS
-487 VKMLTGDALPIAK
+487 IKMLTGDALPIAK
-500 EIANKVGLGVNIV
+500 EIANKVGIGENIV
-513 RAPDLKKYSKEKLTK
+513 KAPDLKKYAKENLTK
-528 AAEIAEK
+528 ASEIAEN

-575 QAEVG
+575 QTEVG
-580 IAVSNATDVAKGS
+580 IAVSSATDVAKGS

-619 IISWTLNKIIKTFT
+619 IISWILNKIIKTFT

-645 GLFVVNAFDMVLLLF
+645 GVFVVTAFDMVLLLF
-660 LTDFVTLSLSTD
+660 LTDFVTLSLATD
-672 KVRWSHKPDT
+672 KVRWSRKPNT
-682 WKITEL
+682 WNIIGL
-688 VKVAVALGVITL
+688 VEIAVALGVITL

-720 PELNTFVFEML
+720 PELNTFAFEML
-731 FFSGA
+731 FFSGV
-736 FTTFI
+736 FTVFM
-741 VRERGHFWSS
+741 VRERGHFWNSS
-751 VPSRTLLL
+751 PSRTLLL
-759 AIVLDMIIVGAIS
+759 AIMLDMIFVGAIS
-772 TVGIPGLASLP
+772 TVGIPGLSPLP
-783 LYYTLGI
+783 IYYTLGI
-790 VAYYFILVFLVNDSM
+790 VVYYFVLTFLVNDSM
-805 KYLLIKYTGMAG
+805 KYLLIKHKEIG

>member
-1 MAEEGGNGDT
+1 MADGEGQRQGN
-11 EYELNNMD
+11 EPNNLD
-19 WKQASER
+19 WKQVAEK
-26 LNVDIKTGLLEEEVQ
+26 LNVDVKTGLPEEEVQ
-41 KRRSKFGFNEIPEKK
+41 NRTRIFGFNEIPEKK
-56 ESSAIKFLK
+56 ESSIIKFLK

-77 TMLVSLILGK
+77 TMFISFILGK

-129 LREEKW
+129 LRDGKW
-135 NIVPARELV
+135 KTVPSRGLV
-144 PGDIVRVRAGDY
+144 QGDIVRVRAGDF

-161 KIITGKL
+161 KVVTGKL
-168 EVDQSALTGESMK
+168 EADQSALTGESMA

-203 IVLTTGK
+203 IVLATGK

-218 QLVQIAKPKLHMEEV
+218 QLVQIARPKLHMEEV

-239 LLLAIVI
+239 WLLAIVI

-253 LVQVA
+253 LAQVV

-272 LLVTAVPVALPAMFT
+272 LLVTAIPVALPAMFT

-328 MNKLTITNISPAT
+328 MNKLTITNISPVS
-341 GFVEEDVI
+341 GFAEEDVI

-354 ASHEANMDPIDIAF
+354 ASQEANMDPIDLAF
-368 LTSARDKKLPS
+368 LTFARDKKLLS
-379 QEYVQ
+379 QEYAQ
-384 KEFYPFDPETKRTE
+384 KEFYPFNPETKRTE
-398 AVIQRNN
+398 AVVQRNN
-405 ISFRVMKGA
+405 SSFRVMKGA
-414 VRKISELCGLKDE
+414 VRKIAELCGLKDE

-453 NTEKTRLVGLVA
+453 NTEKPRIVGLVA
-465 MYDNPRL
+465 MYDTTRP
-472 DSIKLIQELKHLGIS
+472 DSTKLIQELKSLGIS

-500 EIANKVGLGVNIV
+500 EIANKVGIGKNIV
-513 RAPDLKKYSKEKLTK
+513 KAPDLKKYAKENLIK
-528 AAEIAEK
+528 AAETAEK

-542 YPEDKYIIVKS
+542 YPEDKYIIVES

-619 IISWTLNKIIKTFT
+619 IISWILNKIIKTFT

-645 GLFVVNAFDMVLLLF
+645 GFFVVTAFDMVLLLF
-660 LTDFVTLSLSTD
+660 LTDFVTLSLATD
-672 KVRWSHKPDT
+672 KVRWSHKPNT
-682 WKITEL
+682 WNIKGL
-688 VKVAVALGVITL
+688 VEVAVALGVITL

-720 PELNTFVFEML
+720 PELNTFAFEML
-731 FFSGA
+731 FFSGT
-736 FTTFI
+736 FTMFM
-741 VRERGHFWSS
+741 VRERGHFWNSA
-751 VPSRTLLL
+751 PSRTLLL
-759 AIVLDMIIVGAIS
+759 AIILDMIFVVTIS
-772 TVGIPGLASLP
+772 TVGVPGLSSLP
-783 LYYTLGI
+783 IYYTVSI
-790 VAYYFILVFLVNDSM
+790 VAYYFVLTLLVHRFLINSSFF
-805 KYLLIKYTGMAG
+805 IS

>member
-1 MAEEGGNGDT
+1 MADGEGQEQGN
-11 EYELNNMD
+11 EQNNLD
-19 WKQASER
+19 WKQVAER
-26 LNVDIKTGLLEEEVQ
+26 LNVDIKTGLPEEEAQ
-41 KRRSKFGFNEIPEKK
+41 KRTSKFGFNEIPEKK
-56 ESSAIKFLK
+56 ESPVIKFLK

-77 TMLVSLILGK
+77 TMLVSFILGK

-121 NLQVEARV
+121 NLQVEARI
-129 LREEKW
+129 LREGKW
-135 NIVPARELV
+135 KIVPARELV
-144 PGDIVRVRAGDY
+144 PGDIVRVRAGDF

-161 KIITGKL
+161 KVVTGKL
-168 EVDQSALTGESMK
+168 EADQSALTGESMA

-188 VLYSGSIVKEGEANS
+188 VLYSGSVVKEGEANS
-203 IVLTTGK
+203 IVLATGK

-218 QLVQIAKPKLHMEEV
+218 QLVQIARPKLHMEEV

-239 LLLAIVI
+239 WLLAIVI

-253 LVQVA
+253 LAQVV
-258 RGGSLL
+258 RGSSLL

-306 LTASEDVATMDTLC
+306 LTASEDVATMDTIC

-354 ASHEANMDPIDIAF
+354 ASQEANMDPIDLAF
-368 LTSARDKKLPS
+368 LNFARDKRLLS
-379 QEYVQ
+379 QEYAQ
-384 KEFYPFDPETKRTE
+384 KEFCPFDPKTKRTE

-405 ISFRVMKGA
+405 SSFRVMKGA
-414 VRKISELCGLKDE
+414 VRQIAELCGLKDK
-427 EIDRLEG
+427 EIERLEG

-453 NTEKTRLVGLVA
+453 NTEKSRLIGLVA
-465 MYDNPRL
+465 MIDNPRP
-472 DSIKLIQELKHLGIS
+472 DSKKLIQELKHLGIS

-500 EIANKVGLGVNIV
+500 EIADKVGIEKNIV
-513 RAPDLKKYSKEKLTK
+513 KAPDLKKYAKENLIK

-553 LQSKNHIVGMTGDGV
+553 LQSKSHIVGMTGDGV

-619 IISWTLNKIIKTFT
+619 IISWILNKIIKTFT

-645 GLFVVNAFDMVLLLF
+645 GLFVVTAFDMVLLLF
-660 LTDFVTLSLSTD
+660 LTDFVTLSLATD
-672 KVRWSHKPDT
+672 KVRWSYKPDT
-682 WKITEL
+682 WNITEL
-688 VKVAVALGVITL
+688 VKIAVALGIVTL

-710 LKYFGLQSSI
+710 LKYFGLQFSI

-731 FFSGA
+731 FFSGV
-736 FTTFI
+736 FTIFM
-741 VRERGHFWSS
+741 VRERGHFWNSA
-751 VPSRTLLL
+751 PSRTLVL
-759 AIVLDMIIVGAIS
+759 AIMLDMIFVGTIS
-772 TVGIPGLASLP
+772 TVGIPGLSPLP
-783 LYYTLGI
+783 IYYTFGI
-790 VAYYFILVFLVNDSM
+790 VVYYFVLTLLVNDSI
-805 KYLLIKYTGMAG
+805 KYLLIKYKGIE

>member
-1 MAEEGGNGDT
+1 MADGESQGQSNEP
-11 EYELNNMD
+11 NNLD
-19 WKQASER
+19 WKQVAKR
-26 LNVDIKTGLLEEEVQ
+26 LSVDTKTGLSEEEAQ
-41 KRRSKFGFNEIPEKK
+41 KRTSKFGFNEIPEKK
-56 ESSAIKFLK
+56 ESWIIKFLK

-77 TMLVSLILGK
+77 TMLVSFILGK

-109 EKASSIISSLKK
+109 EKASSVINSLKK
-121 NLQVEARV
+121 SLQVEARV
-129 LREEKW
+129 LRDGKW
-135 NIVPARELV
+135 NTVPARELV
-144 PGDIVRVRAGDY
+144 PGDIVRVRTGDF

-161 KIITGKL
+161 KVVAGKL
-168 EVDQSALTGESMK
+168 ESDQSALTGESMA

-188 VLYSGSIVKEGEANS
+188 VLYSGSIVKKGEAS
-203 IVLTTGK
+203 TIVLATGK

-218 QLVQIAKPKLHMEEV
+218 QLVQIARPKLHMEEV

-239 LLLAIVI
+239 WLLAIVI

-253 LVQVA
+253 LAQVA

-272 LLVTAVPVALPAMFT
+272 LLVTAIPVALPAMFT

-328 MNKLTITNISPAT
+328 INRLTITNISPAN
-341 GFVEEDVI
+341 GFAEEDVI

-354 ASHEANMDPIDIAF
+354 ASQEANMDPIDLAF
-368 LTSARDKKLPS
+368 LTFARDKKLLN
-379 QEYVQ
+379 QEYEQ
-384 KEFYPFDPETKRTE
+384 KEFYPFDPRTKRTE
-398 AVIQRNN
+398 AVVQRNN
-405 ISFRVMKGA
+405 SSFRVMKGA
-414 VRKISELCGLKDE
+414 VRKIAEFCGLKDE
-427 EIDRLEG
+427 EIDKLEG

-443 YRTLAVAINE
+443 YRTLAVAISE
-453 NTEKTRLVGLVA
+453 NTEKPRLAGLVA
-465 MYDNPRL
+465 MYDTPRP
-472 DSIKLIQELKHLGIS
+472 DSIKLIQELKNLGIS
-487 VKMLTGDALPIAK
+487 VKMLTGDALPIAR
-500 EIANKVGLGVNIV
+500 EIANKVGIGENIV
-513 RAPDLKKYSKEKLTK
+513 KAPDLKKYAKENLTK
-528 AAEIAEK
+528 ASEIAEK

-553 LQSKNHIVGMTGDGV
+553 LQSKSHIVGMTGDGV

-580 IAVSNATDVAKGS
+580 IAVSSATDVAKGS

-619 IISWTLNKIIKTFT
+619 IISWILNKIIKTFT

-645 GLFVVNAFDMVLLLF
+645 GVFVVTAFDMVLLLF
-660 LTDFVTLSLSTD
+660 LTDFVTLSLATD
-672 KVRWSHKPDT
+672 KVRWSRKPNT
-682 WKITEL
+682 WNITGL
-688 VKVAVALGVITL
+688 VEVAVVLGVITL

-710 LKYFGLQSSI
+710 LNYFGLQSSI
-720 PELNTFVFEML
+720 PELNTFAFEML
-731 FFSGA
+731 FFSGI
-736 FTTFI
+736 FTIFM
-741 VRERGHFWSS
+741 VRERGHFWNSA
-751 VPSRTLLL
+751 PSRTVLL
-759 AIVLDMIIVGAIS
+759 AIMLDMIFVMVIS

-783 LYYTLGI
+783 LYYTLSI
-790 VAYYFILVFLVNDSM
+790 MAYYFIVTLLVNDSM
-805 KYLLIKYTGMAG
+805 KCLLIKHKDIG